1 MMGIVGFPQ
10 TTSLCWLRV
19 GGQVE
24 VEVEEVAPKEKVD
37 KKQPSNQDASSSTS

>member
-24 VEVEEVAPKEKVD
+24 VEVEVAPKEKVD